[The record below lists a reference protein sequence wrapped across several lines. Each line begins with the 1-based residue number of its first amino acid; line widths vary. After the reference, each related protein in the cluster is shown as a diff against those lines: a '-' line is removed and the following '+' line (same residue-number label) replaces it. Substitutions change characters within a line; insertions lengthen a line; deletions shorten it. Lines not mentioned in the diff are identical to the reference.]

1 MTSAL
6 ALQNTSIR
14 QQFAM
19 EEDPL
24 KRENPD
30 NIGRY
35 MKRKGMSPSPLEFIK
50 LIQTDPEFANR
61 FCYCNRSGEFYQ
73 FDIVPFA
80 KKDEREYMTVSSRGI
95 AHFIKGEATFMSIPE
110 WEREQRI
117 FKKIKDIQ
125 FFQKY
130 RTWKT
135 FSQWKTLMRRTM
147 IFKTS
152 DFLNRELFILD
163 SELSKPLLDIRLKTF
178 VIQKMAVVQLA
189 TDRPKDLKDF
199 FEAQDKTR
207 TNVSQNLKKIE
218 GEIKNLL
225 IDSCDSSMR
234 TFKEENR
241 ISLNENQ
248 EEEDNEEAEP
258 FLVGDETHK
267 QMPYTQEATT
277 RTHYKKLAKY
287 IRLTDYML
295 IDSKLRLIQNS
306 IQNVLKIV
314 NLDLSS
320 GLKHIIG
327 DKFQQQPLFEI

>member
-1 MTSAL
+1 
-6 ALQNTSIR
+6 
-14 QQFAM
+14 
-19 EEDPL
+19 
-24 KRENPD
+24 
-30 NIGRY
+30 
-35 MKRKGMSPSPLEFIK
+35 
-50 LIQTDPEFANR
+50 
-61 FCYCNRSGEFYQ
+61 
-73 FDIVPFA
+73 
-80 KKDEREYMTVSSRGI
+80 
-95 AHFIKGEATFMSIPE
+95 
-110 WEREQRI
+110 
-117 FKKIKDIQ
+117 
-125 FFQKY
+125 
-130 RTWKT
+130 
-135 FSQWKTLMRRTM
+135 M

-306 IQNVLKIV
+306 I
-314 NLDLSS
+314 
-320 GLKHIIG
+320 
-327 DKFQQQPLFEI
+327 